1 MYLNIIILLVP
12 KIIFLLSKIMNT
24 VLIFFSIVVL
34 YLLFIN
40 SFTNEKMS
48 EEYVYEFFSNPE
60 FENKPTST
68 VGLITFMRKPIDLS
82 LWFKHHRL
90 LGVTHFF
97 IRVEDTPELEDYL
110 QNQKDVTFE
119 MGESNKDGDNYM
131 TLFERQITFI
141 NSTVNKAKS
150 MNIDWIFN
158 VDVDELLHGTL
169 QILDTIDSKYKCL
182 KLENAEAVFREDEP
196 TCFSAIKFLRC
207 GKSAPCR
214 AYANGKSGA
223 RAEDGVESR
232 GVHNFAYN
240 GQTEGPNIY
249 DVPFEDLHI
258 LHFDA
263 CSLGSWV
270 EKYYHLSKNS
280 KKNIPF
286 PYYYQSIDASV
297 KAFDVYKTH
306 TMDYA
311 KNVDDNLIYYRN
323 DNK

>member
-1 MYLNIIILLVP
+1 MDNTYVFILLGIIFFMVLNI
-12 KIIFLLSKIMNT
+12 
-24 VLIFFSIVVL
+24 
-34 YLLFIN
+34 
-40 SFTNEKMS
+40 SFTREKMS

-60 FENKPTST
+60 VESKPNST

-90 LGVTHFF
+90 LGVTQFF

-110 QNQKDVTFE
+110 QNQKDVVFE
-119 MGESNKDGDNYM
+119 MGDSNKDGDNYM

-141 NSTVNKAKS
+141 NSTLKKAQN
-150 MNIDWIFN
+150 MNIDWVFN
-158 VDVDELLHGTL
+158 VDVDELLHGNL
-169 QILDTIDSKYKCL
+169 RILDTIDPIYKCL
-182 KLENAEAVFREDEP
+182 KLENAEAVFRENEP

-214 AYANGKSGA
+214 AYANGKSAA
-223 RAEDGVESR
+223 RAVDGVESR

-240 GQTEGPNIY
+240 GQMEGPNIY
-249 DVPFEDLHI
+249 NVPFEDLHI

-297 KAFDVYKTH
+297 KAYDVYKKH
-306 TMDYA
+306 TMDYGD
-311 KNVDDNLIYYRN
+311 NVDESLLYYRK
-323 DNK
+323 DK

>member
-1 MYLNIIILLVP
+1 MNSLYILITIII
-12 KIIFLLSKIMNT
+12 II
-24 VLIFFSIVVL
+24 
-34 YLLFIN
+34 YFISSN
-40 SFTNEKMS
+40 FESYSNEKIS
-48 EEYVYEFFSNPE
+48 EEYVYEFFNDTSI
-60 FENKPTST
+60 ENKPFSS
-68 VGLITFMRKPIDLS
+68 VGIITFMRKPIDLS

-110 QNQKDVTFE
+110 QNQKDVIFE

-141 NSTVNKAKS
+141 NNTLVKAKA
-150 MNIDWIFN
+150 MNIDWVFN

-169 QILDTIDSKYKCL
+169 RVLDNLDSKYKCL

-207 GKSAPCR
+207 GKHAPCR

-223 RAEDGVESR
+223 RPVDGVSSR

-240 GQTEGPNIY
+240 NETEGPNIY
-249 DVPFEDLHI
+249 NVVFEDLHI

-297 KAFDVYKTH
+297 KAYEVYKKH

-311 KNVDDNLIYYRN
+311 NSVNNDLIYYRK
-323 DNK
+323 DN